1 MATGVDRPRRRHFGL
16 LPWSTI
22 VLLVAIVFGFFFNDR
37 LSLFLSS
44 NRSAQPKDSSIWW
57 WRCSQIHHPFMEGC
71 EHIWL
76 DHRDRKLYGAC
87 TNATFPKDW
96 NPGGAATTTWA
107 RSRRDHIAVLELDPA
122 GRENEY
128 RIQRLDIP
136 DNLQK
141 ELNLHGFD
149 ARRVG
154 NRLRFWLT
162 NHTPVL
168 DSTTGKALDVPTESS
183 IEVFDLDPK
192 SGKLVHVKCISSEA
206 LDSPNNLAVDQDGK
220 GFLVIN
226 GGRTK
231 LGPFR
236 GGPFQFGSSSI
247 SYCRTDTG
255 LCRTVASQGFDLAN
269 SIAMGHDGL
278 AYISMSSTGTL
289 AVYKMAENEL
299 TQIDALSLGSA
310 LDHLSVDAQG
320 NILITAFTDP
330 VELQEASTNP
340 RASVTAGTVLMVQK
354 KNGRSK
360 KSDEEQY
367 ILQPMLE
374 DEAAKLMSTTST
386 AVHDVQSDRIFLAGV
401 FSPGISICEKRS

>member
-1 MATGVDRPRRRHFGL
+1 MATSVDRPRRQHLGL

-22 VLLVAIVFGFFFNDR
+22 ALVIAIVFGFYFNGR
-37 LSLFLSS
+37 VSSFL
-44 NRSAQPKDSSIWW
+44 NFDRSAQSKDSSIWW
-57 WRCSQIHHPFMEGC
+57 WRCSQVHHPFMEGC

-76 DHRDRKLYGAC
+76 DQRDRKLYGAC
-87 TNATFPKDW
+87 TNATSPKDW
-96 NPGGAATTTWA
+96 NPGGAATTWA
-107 RSRRDHIAVLELDPA
+107 RSRRDHIAVLELDSS

-136 DNLQK
+136 DNFHR

-149 ARRVG
+149 ARRIG
-154 NRLRFWLT
+154 NKLRFWLT

-168 DSTTGKALDVPTESS
+168 DPMTGKALDVRTESS
-183 IEVFDLDPK
+183 VEVFDLDPK
-192 SGKLVHVKCISSEA
+192 SGKLVHIKSISSEA
-206 LDSPNNLAVDQDGK
+206 LDSPNSLAVDKDGK

-236 GGPFQFGSSSI
+236 SGPFQFGSSSI

-255 LCRTVASQGFDLAN
+255 ICRTVASQGFDLAN
-269 SIAMGHDGL
+269 SIAIGHDGF

-289 AVYKMAENEL
+289 AVYKMAGNEL

-310 LDHLSVDAQG
+310 LDHLSVDARG

-340 RASVTAGTVLMVQK
+340 QASVTAGTVLMVQK
-354 KNGRSK
+354 KNDRSK

-367 ILQPMLE
+367 VLQPMIE
-374 DEAAKLMSTTST
+374 DEAAKLMSTTTT
-386 AVHDVQSDRIFLAGV
+386 AVHDVHSDRIFLAGV

>member
-1 MATGVDRPRRRHFGL
+1 MATGVDQPRRRYLYL
-16 LPWSTI
+16 LPWGTI
-22 VLLVAIVFGFFFNDR
+22 VLLIAIVLRVFFNDR
-37 LSLFLSS
+37 LPLFLSFD
-44 NRSAQPKDSSIWW
+44 RSARPKESSIWW

-87 TNATFPKDW
+87 TNATSPKDW
-96 NPGGAATTTWA
+96 NPGGDAATTWA

-122 GRENEY
+122 GRDEY

-136 DNLQK
+136 NNFHQN
-141 ELNLHGFD
+141 LNLHGFD
-149 ARRVG
+149 ARRIG
-154 NRLRFWLT
+154 NRIRFWLT

-168 DSTTGKALDVPTESS
+168 DSITGKALDVQTESS
-183 IEVFDLDPK
+183 IEIFDLNPK
-192 SGKLVHVKCISSEA
+192 SGKLVHVKSILSEA
-206 LDSPNNLAVDQDGK
+206 LDSPNNLAVDPDGK

-289 AVYKMAENEL
+289 AVYKMTGNEL

-310 LDHLSVDAQG
+310 LDHLSVDARG

-340 RASVTAGTVLMVQK
+340 QASVTAGTVLMVQK
-354 KNGRSK
+354 KNGRSQ

-367 ILQPMLE
+367 VLLPMIE
-374 DEAAKLMSTTST
+374 DEAAKLMSTTTT

-401 FSPGISICEKRS
+401 FSSGISICQKRS